1 MGQAQIFE
9 LAGQAFG
16 VLAIVTGVISM
27 QLSKRWQI
35 LLALAF
41 LNLFL
46 VFNQLFLGMS
56 FSAIIGCGL
65 AAIHCPVNA
74 YKVKRGKPAGR
85 AENVIWSVLYFASWG
100 VGLYISARMGIAS
113 WLDILPFFG
122 VLTFIISVYVPRER
136 DVRIFTLLNAL
147 VYLVYNA
154 LNMNI
159 AAVSQ
164 VLTIISVIVA
174 LVRYRERASVEA
186 VEECDK
192 TE

>member
-1 MGQAQIFE
+1 MEPLEIVGQV
-9 LAGQAFG
+9 FG
-16 VLAIVTGVISM
+16 VLAIITGVISM

-35 LLALAF
+35 LVALAF

-56 FSAIIGCGL
+56 FSATIGCGL
-65 AAIHCPVNA
+65 AAIHCPINA
-74 YKVKRGKPAGR
+74 YKVKKGKPAGR
-85 AENVIWSVLYFASWG
+85 VENVIWSVLYFASWG

-113 WLDILPFFG
+113 WMDVLPFFG
-122 VLTFIISVYVPRER
+122 VLTFVISVYVPKER

-164 VLTIISVIVA
+164 VLTILSVIVA
-174 LVRYRERASVEA
+174 LVRYREGKTGQGKEEA
-186 VEECDK
+186 
-192 TE
+192 